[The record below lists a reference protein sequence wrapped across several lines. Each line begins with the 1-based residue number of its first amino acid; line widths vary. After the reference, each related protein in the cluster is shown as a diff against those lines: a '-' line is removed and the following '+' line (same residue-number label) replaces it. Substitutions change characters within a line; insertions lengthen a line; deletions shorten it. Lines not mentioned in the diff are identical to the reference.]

1 MATLATLSE
10 APQTAAKEK
19 SRLGRQR
26 PSRLQVVEVS
36 KTYEGAGGQ
45 TVVALERTSFS
56 VPSGGITALL
66 GPSGCGKSSLLRIVA
81 GLSRP
86 TSGHVELDRRRID
99 GPGRDRGMV
108 FQSYTSFPWLTVRH
122 NVEYGLKLAGTP
134 RADRRERAL
143 DFLTLVHLEKFADV
157 YPSQL
162 SGGMRQRV
170 ALARAMA
177 PEPKILLLDEPFG
190 ALDYETRWQMQ
201 DLLLEIVGKTGL
213 TVLLVTHD
221 IEEALYLA
229 EKVIVMK
236 PHPGRIADVIYP
248 DMRRE
253 DHGSKETLVVSE
265 QFIRWQKHLLN
276 GMRH

>member
-10 APQTAAKEK
+10 APQTATKEK

-45 TVVALERTSFS
+45 IVVALERTSFS

-81 GLSRP
+81 RLSRP

-134 RADRRERAL
+134 RARRRARAL

-253 DHGSKETLVVSE
+253 DHESKETLVVSE

>member
-10 APQTAAKEK
+10 APQTATKEK

-45 TVVALERTSFS
+45 TVVALERTSFT

-108 FQSYTSFPWLTVRH
+108 FQSYTSFPWLTVLDNVGWPEAGRH
-122 NVEYGLKLAGTP
+122 AASPPSRAG
-134 RADRRERAL
+134 A
-143 DFLTLVHLEKFADV
+143 
-157 YPSQL
+157 
-162 SGGMRQRV
+162 
-170 ALARAMA
+170 
-177 PEPKILLLDEPFG
+177 
-190 ALDYETRWQMQ
+190 
-201 DLLLEIVGKTGL
+201 
-213 TVLLVTHD
+213 
-221 IEEALYLA
+221 
-229 EKVIVMK
+229 
-236 PHPGRIADVIYP
+236 
-248 DMRRE
+248 
-253 DHGSKETLVVSE
+253 
-265 QFIRWQKHLLN
+265 
-276 GMRH
+276 